1 MKTFA
6 LISAASALIVAGT
19 VAYAQPAPPP
29 AGGPGGPA
37 ARAPMTRADF
47 DSLTDARIA
56 AIQAGLKL
64 TPDQQKL
71 WAPVEQALRANAA
84 SRAERMEQW
93 RQRGQNTTRPDF
105 MQRLD
110 QRSEWASK
118 NAASATT
125 LATAMKP
132 FWTSLDDRQKR
143 LLPILMRPE
152 AGPRRQ
158 GWRQRGERHAQGMRH
173 DMRPAMRAPAPA
185 Q

>member
-6 LISAASALIVAGT
+6 LVSAASALIIAGT

-29 AGGPGGPA
+29 AGSPGPRD
-37 ARAPMTRADF
+37 RAPMTRADL

-64 TPDQQKL
+64 TPAQQAL
-71 WAPVEQALRANAA
+71 WAPVEQALRASAA
-84 SRAERMEQW
+84 SRAELMEK
-93 RQRGQNTTRPDF
+93 RRERDPSAARPDF
-105 MQRLD
+105 MQRLE

-118 NAASATT
+118 NAASATG

-132 FWTSLDDRQKR
+132 FWASLDDRQKR
-143 LLPILMRPE
+143 LLPILMRP
-152 AGPRRQ
+152 AS
-158 GWRQRGERHAQGMRH
+158 GMRGH
-173 DMRPAMRAPAPA
+173 HARSRGDHRQHGMKQGQRAPAPQA